1 MKLRISGG
9 REKWFSHWKKRTTRA
24 PEYMQVSAN
33 KTNIPAHVKE
43 TEKEEYKWNGAH
55 YYESKPHRFIN
66 KTEIKV

>member
-1 MKLRISGG
+1 
-9 REKWFSHWKKRTTRA
+9 
-24 PEYMQVSAN
+24 MQVSAN